1 MTMNMHAANAL
12 NEAKLPTPREEPA
25 DAYFSS
31 DGSSSDSDE
40 TGMEVSEKP
49 PVPEHGA
56 AVAGM
61 GQKGEQGEGGGLKIS
76 RRELEQAGF
85 EDWQAD
91 LARQRE
97 AWKKIDLKQ
106 QRISDHLRAKL
117 NDYINYQV
125 FCDAVFTVA
134 DQAIGMLQNN
144 ANPSDYY
151 TFFARMFKE
160 IFIPIRGGG
169 ENSVAHASK
178 HHVSCPHHNPH
189 FIAATVNPNWNGTLI
204 RNDPQP

>member
-85 EDWQAD
+85 EAFGW
-91 LARQRE
+91 
-97 AWKKIDLKQ
+97 
-106 QRISDHLRAKL
+106 
-117 NDYINYQV
+117 
-125 FCDAVFTVA
+125 
-134 DQAIGMLQNN
+134 
-144 ANPSDYY
+144 
-151 TFFARMFKE
+151 
-160 IFIPIRGGG
+160 
-169 ENSVAHASK
+169 AHAFGAVHEK
-178 HHVSCPHHNPH
+178 LKLVEEEIHCL
-189 FIAATVNPNWNGTLI
+189 IDAADASPPKD
-204 RNDPQP
+204 R